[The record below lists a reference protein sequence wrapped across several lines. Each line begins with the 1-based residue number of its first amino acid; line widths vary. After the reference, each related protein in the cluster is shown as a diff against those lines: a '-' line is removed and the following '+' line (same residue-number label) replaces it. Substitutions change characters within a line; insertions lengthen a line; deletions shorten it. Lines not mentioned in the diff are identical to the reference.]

1 MTTYRQ
7 IHGRSIQA
15 VTTDPTGDV
24 AEGQIWYNTTS
35 DTFKTVVVTEAFSSA
50 PNLPSIA
57 FRRTGFGVQTAGVIA
72 GGSSTST
79 NRLTVTE
86 EYNGSGYSIGGTLT
100 TGRRLSSGAG
110 TQTAGLFYLGAG
122 PSSDSDV
129 SVLNETYD
137 GTSYSEVGDLTTA
150 RQGAAG
156 DGTQTSAFAAGGSDG
171 SGNPSTAAET
181 WDGSSWTNLP
191 SINTSRR
198 FLSGSGSPSAAVVFG
213 GEVTP
218 SGPSD
223 TRKATEE
230 YDGSSWTT
238 VNSMNSGA
246 GTHGSSGGSQ
256 TDVISFAGRRGATV
270 DNAENYDGTTWSASP
285 ATLALA
291 RSMTSGL
298 GSGTAALCA
307 TGETQ
312 PGPYTNVSEEYNKSI
327 NTITAAAWASGG
339 TLPITMRQ
347 NMSFGTQTAA
357 INCGGYAP
365 PGTKDDSLS
374 YDGTS
379 WTATPDLNAAARFG
393 GVAGTQGAGLQFSGI
408 QPDTSLS
415 ANVQSWNGST
425 WSNNPYNVSTGTYGN
440 MGCGTQT
447 AALKL
452 GGAAP
457 PPTNTL
463 ATTEEYDG
471 EGWTA
476 GGTMP
481 NPRYGGGGNGLQTT
495 CVFAGG
501 DDSVGPPSTSTTSAE
516 YDGTSWTAGGSLNDA
531 RGSGAMGA
539 GASSDSALVFGGAPA
554 QSFNEGYDG
563 TAFSTRPSLATG
575 RGFSGGNGIATAAL
589 IVAGGPP
596 SGTTTNVEEFTGETE
611 TATASTLTTS

>member
-1 MTTYRQ
+1 MATYEEIYGKRVKEFD
-7 IHGRSIQA
+7 S
-15 VTTDPTGDV
+15 DPTLENSY
-24 AEGQIWYNTTS
+24 EGQVWYDKSTGVLKS
-35 DTFKTVVVTEAFSSA
+35 VVTLEAFSSA
-50 PNLPSIA
+50 TNLPSIA

-86 EYNGSGYSIGGTLT
+86 EYNGSGYSVGGTLT

-156 DGTQTSAFAAGGSDG
+156 DGTQTAAFAAAGSIAPGPTDV
-171 SGNPSTAAET
+171 AET
-181 WDGSSWTNLP
+181 WDGSSWTNIP
-191 SINTSRR
+191 SVNTTRR

-218 SGPSD
+218 SGPD
-223 TRKATEE
+223 ATRKATEE

-270 DNAENYDGTTWSASP
+270 DNAENYNGTTWSASP

-563 TAFSTRPSLATG
+563 TSFSTRPSLATG

>member
-1 MTTYRQ
+1 MATYEDIYGKRVKEFD
-7 IHGRSIQA
+7 S
-15 VTTDPTGDV
+15 DPTLTSSY
-24 AEGQIWYNTTS
+24 EGQVWYDKSTGVLKSVVSFDSFTSSTPYTTGRRS
-35 DTFKTVVVTEAFSSA
+35 FGSSG
-50 PNLPSIA
+50 
-57 FRRTGFGVQTAGVIA
+57 TQTANLIYA
-72 GGSSTST
+72 GSTGSAS
-79 NRLTVTE
+79 NATE
-86 EYNGSGYSIGGTLT
+86 EYNGSGWT
-100 TGRRLSSGAG
+100 TGGNFGSSGYTVRGMGTQTAALSAGLFTPGGFNSATYKYDGTSWTSAGALPANRASMGTAG
-110 TQTAGLFYLGAG
+110 TQTAGL
-122 PSSDSDV
+122 
-129 SVLNETYD
+129 
-137 GTSYSEVGDLTTA
+137 
-150 RQGAAG
+150 
-156 DGTQTSAFAAGGSDG
+156 AFGGSTG
-171 SGNPSTAAET
+171 PAYVNTGNSTY
-181 WDGSSWTNLP
+181 
-191 SINTSRR
+191 
-198 FLSGSGSPSAAVVFG
+198 
-213 GEVTP
+213 
-218 SGPSD
+218 
-223 TRKATEE
+223 E
-230 YDGSSWTT
+230 YDGSSWT
-238 VNSMNSGA
+238 A
-246 GTHGSSGGSQ
+246 GNNLNTGRTYLGGFGTQTAAAGCGGYTGSPNN
-256 TDVISFAGRRGATV
+256 TTTTGAT
-270 DNAENYDGTTWSASP
+270 EEYDGTNWSTSGSMNTARRAFATSGIQTAGLAFGGTTGSNSSAAEKYDGSTWATSSATLGTATRNNGGSP
-285 ATLALA
+285 AGTQSAA
-291 RSMTSGL
+291 ISTEG
-298 GSGTAALCA
+298 GSS
-307 TGETQ
+307 
-312 PGPYTNVSEEYNKSI
+312 PYGAKTEEFNASI
-327 NTITAAAWASGG
+327 NTFTAAAWASGG

-408 QPDTSLS
+408 QPDSTLS

-440 MGCGTQT
+440 MGCGTQS

-563 TAFSTRPSLATG
+563 TSFSTRPSLATG

-611 TATASTLTTS
+611 TITSKTLTTS